1 METDIVTKVF
11 DSFKRWT
18 PALLAVSIVTGLI
31 LFLPDS
37 ILQRMA
43 LNDIPPL
50 WKIVIGLLFL
60 LSAALIL
67 TIGFFEAWKRAT
79 SGYRQKKALKKRTEM
94 LKGLP
99 SEQKAILQRMMEST
113 DKSIILTREAGNTQY
128 LLEKGFIYQPQQI
141 IEYSIDNELRATYN
155 PQPWLMEL
163 YNKNPKILE

>member
-50 WKIVIGLLFL
+50 
-60 LSAALIL
+60 
-67 TIGFFEAWKRAT
+67 
-79 SGYRQKKALKKRTEM
+79 
-94 LKGLP
+94 
-99 SEQKAILQRMMEST
+99 
-113 DKSIILTREAGNTQY
+113 
-128 LLEKGFIYQPQQI
+128 
-141 IEYSIDNELRATYN
+141 
-155 PQPWLMEL
+155 
-163 YNKNPKILE
+163 